1 MLDML
6 TTKRTCSQIQS
17 APVIN
22 ELRKIT
28 KRTSYFFFFFYF
40 CFLNYIIMK
49 IGVLKEEKVPADKRV
64 PLTPK
69 HCRILLDTYPNLE
82 LSVQSSDIRC
92 FLDDMYLA
100 EGINIVDDL
109 SDCDVLIGV
118 KEVPL
123 ESLIAN
129 KTYFYFSHT
138 IKEQSYNR
146 ALLLKMLQLNISMVD
161 YEVLRNNK
169 GERLLG
175 FGRYA
180 GVVGAYNGF
189 LTYGLKSG
197 KYNLK
202 AAHNCADRVE
212 MEGEMS
218 KIELLNEKIIVTG
231 NGRVGNGVME
241 IMKKSNIRQVSKLDF
256 LNKTFNEA
264 VFVHLNF
271 MDYNIKIDGS
281 SFNQQEFFT
290 NPELF
295 KSSFMD
301 YAIHANIFIA
311 GHYYSSGSPYLFT
324 REDAKSL
331 DFNLLVVADI
341 SCDINGPVASTI
353 RPSTIANPI
362 YGYNKQSEQEV
373 DFRTEDSIAVMAV
386 DNLPCELPKDA
397 SEDFGDEMIDKILPS
412 LLIGDDNQII
422 FNATI
427 CKDGDLT
434 PNFEYLR
441 SYIKAY

>member
-1 MLDML
+1 
-6 TTKRTCSQIQS
+6 
-17 APVIN
+17 
-22 ELRKIT
+22 
-28 KRTSYFFFFFYF
+28 
-40 CFLNYIIMK
+40 MK

-69 HCRILLDTYPNLE
+69 QCRLLLDTYPGIE
-82 LSVQSSDIRC
+82 ISVKSSTIRC
-92 FLDDMYLA
+92 FSDAMYIA
-100 EGINIVDDL
+100 EGIDVVDDL
-109 SDCDVLIGV
+109 NDCDVLIGV
-118 KEVPL
+118 KEVPK

-146 ALLLKMLQLNISMVD
+146 GLLLKMLQLNISMVD
-161 YEVLRNNK
+161 YEVLKNKK

-180 GVVGAYNGF
+180 GIVGAYNGF

-202 AAHNCADRVE
+202 EAHNCEDRIE

-218 KIELLNEKIIVTG
+218 KIELLHEKIIVTG

-256 LNKTFNEA
+256 LNKSFNEA

-271 MDYNIKIDGS
+271 MDYNIKTDGS
-281 SFNQQEFFT
+281 YTNQQEFYD

-301 YAIHANIFIA
+301 YAIQADIFIA
-311 GHYYSSGSPYLFT
+311 GHYYGSGSPYLFT

-331 DFNLLVVADI
+331 DFNLQVVADI
-341 SCDINGPVASTI
+341 SCDINGPVACTI

-362 YGYNKQSEQEV
+362 YGYNKKSEQEV
-373 DFRTEDSIAVMAV
+373 HFRTEDSIAVMAV

-397 SEDFGDEMIDKILPS
+397 SEDFGDEMIDKILP
-412 LLIGDDNQII
+412 LLLNGDDDQII

-427 CKDGDLT
+427 CKEGNLA

-441 SYIKAY
+441 NYVNGN

>member
-1 MLDML
+1 
-6 TTKRTCSQIQS
+6 
-17 APVIN
+17 
-22 ELRKIT
+22 
-28 KRTSYFFFFFYF
+28 
-40 CFLNYIIMK
+40 MK
-49 IGVLKEEKVPADKRV
+49 IGVLREEKVPVDKRV

-69 HCRILLDTYPNLE
+69 HCRIILDTYPNLV
-82 LSVQSSDIRC
+82 LLVQSSDIRC
-92 FLDDMYLA
+92 FSDNMYVA

-146 ALLLKMLQLNISMVD
+146 GLLLKMLQLNISMVD
-161 YEVLRNNK
+161 YEVLKNKK

-189 LTYGLKSG
+189 LAYGLKSG

-202 AAHNCADRVE
+202 AAHNCVDRVE
-212 MEGEMS
+212 MEAEMS
-218 KIELLNEKIIVTG
+218 KIKLLNEKIIVTG
-231 NGRVGNGVME
+231 SGRVGNGIME
-241 IMKKSNIRQVSKLDF
+241 IMEKANIREVSKSDF
-256 LNKTFNEA
+256 INKNFNES

-271 MDYNIKIDGS
+271 MDYNIKVDGS
-281 SFNQQEFFT
+281 CANKQEFFN

-295 KSSFMD
+295 KSSFMN
-301 YAIHANIFIA
+301 YAIHADIFIA

-331 DFNLLVVADI
+331 NFNLQVVADI
-341 SCDINGPVASTI
+341 SCDINGPIACTL

-362 YGYNKQSEQEV
+362 YGYNKKSELEV
-373 DFRTEDSIAVMAV
+373 DFRSEDSIAVMAV

-397 SEDFGDEMIDKILPS
+397 SEDFGDEMVDKILPL
-412 LLIGDDNQII
+412 LLIGDNDQII
-422 FNATI
+422 INATI

-441 SYIKAY
+441 NYVNAC

>member
-1 MLDML
+1 
-6 TTKRTCSQIQS
+6 
-17 APVIN
+17 
-22 ELRKIT
+22 
-28 KRTSYFFFFFYF
+28 
-40 CFLNYIIMK
+40 MK
-49 IGVLKEEKVPADKRV
+49 IGVLREEKVPADKRV

-69 HCRILLDTYPNLE
+69 HCRIMLDTYPNLE
-82 LSVQSSDIRC
+82 LSVQRSDIRC
-92 FLDDMYLA
+92 FSDDMYVA
-100 EGINIVDDL
+100 EGINIVEDL
-109 SDCDVLIGV
+109 SDCDVLLAV

-146 ALLLKMLQLNISMVD
+146 DLLLKMLQLNISMVD
-161 YEVLRNNK
+161 YEVLKNKK

-189 LTYGLKSG
+189 LAYGLKSK

-202 AAHNCADRVE
+202 AAHNCEDRVE
-212 MEGEMS
+212 MEAEMN

-241 IMKKSNIRQVSKLDF
+241 IMKKSNIRQVSKSDF
-256 LNKTFNEA
+256 INKKFNEA

-281 SFNQQEFFT
+281 TTNQQEFF
-290 NPELF
+290 NSPELF
-295 KSSFMD
+295 KSSFMH
-301 YAIHANIFIA
+301 YAIHADIFIA

-324 REDAKSL
+324 REDAKSS
-331 DFNLLVVADI
+331 DFNLQVVADI
-341 SCDINGPVASTI
+341 SCDINGPVACTI
-353 RPSTIANPI
+353 KSSTIANPI
-362 YGYNKQSEQEV
+362 YGYNKHSEQEV

-397 SEDFGDEMIDKILPS
+397 SEDFSNEIVKKILPS
-412 LLIGDDNQII
+412 ILIGDNDQII

-441 SYIKAY
+441 NYVNAY

>member
-1 MLDML
+1 
-6 TTKRTCSQIQS
+6 
-17 APVIN
+17 
-22 ELRKIT
+22 
-28 KRTSYFFFFFYF
+28 
-40 CFLNYIIMK
+40 MK
-49 IGVLKEEKVPADKRV
+49 IGVLREEKVPADKRV
-64 PLTPK
+64 PFTPK
-69 HCRILLDTYPNLE
+69 HCRIMLQTYPNLK
-82 LSVQSSDIRC
+82 LSVQRSDIRC
-92 FLDDMYLA
+92 FSDDMYLA
-100 EGINIVDDL
+100 EGINVVEDL
-109 SDCDVLIGV
+109 SDCDVLVGV

-146 ALLLKMLQLNISMVD
+146 DLLLKMLQLNISMVD
-161 YEVLRNNK
+161 YEVLKNKK

-189 LTYGLKSG
+189 LSYGLKSE

-202 AAHNCADRVE
+202 AAHNCVDRVE
-212 MEGEMS
+212 MEAEMS

-256 LNKTFNEA
+256 INKNFDEA

-281 SFNQQEFFT
+281 NANQLDFFNS
-290 NPELF
+290 PELF
-295 KSSFMD
+295 KSSFMN
-301 YAIHANIFIA
+301 YALHADIFIA

-324 REDAKSL
+324 RKDAKSL
-331 DFNLLVVADI
+331 GFNLQVVADI
-341 SCDINGPVASTI
+341 SCDINGPVACTI
-353 RPSTIANPI
+353 KPSTIANPI
-362 YGYNKQSEQEV
+362 YGYNKYSEQEV

-397 SEDFGDEMIDKILPS
+397 SEDFGNDMLDKIIPY
-412 LLIGDDNQII
+412 LIISDDDQII
-422 FNATI
+422 ANATI
-427 CKDGDLT
+427 CKSGDLT

-441 SYIKAY
+441 NYVNGN

>member
-1 MLDML
+1 
-6 TTKRTCSQIQS
+6 
-17 APVIN
+17 
-22 ELRKIT
+22 
-28 KRTSYFFFFFYF
+28 
-40 CFLNYIIMK
+40 MK

-69 HCRILLDTYPNLE
+69 QCRLLLDTYPGIE
-82 LSVQSSDIRC
+82 ISVKSSTIRC
-92 FLDDMYLA
+92 FSDAMYIA
-100 EGINIVDDL
+100 EGIDVVDDL

-118 KEVPL
+118 KEVPK

-146 ALLLKMLQLNISMVD
+146 GLLLKMLQLNISMVD
-161 YEVLRNNK
+161 YEVLKNKK

-180 GVVGAYNGF
+180 GIVGAYNGF

-202 AAHNCADRVE
+202 EAHNCEDRIE

-218 KIELLNEKIIVTG
+218 KIELLHEKIIVTG

-256 LNKTFNEA
+256 LNKSFNEA

-271 MDYNIKIDGS
+271 MDYNIKTDGS
-281 SFNQQEFFT
+281 YTNQQEFYD

-301 YAIHANIFIA
+301 YAIQADIFIA
-311 GHYYSSGSPYLFT
+311 GHYYGSGSPYLFT

-331 DFNLLVVADI
+331 DFNLQVVADI
-341 SCDINGPVASTI
+341 SCDINGPVACTI

-362 YGYNKQSEQEV
+362 YGYNKKSEQEV
-373 DFRTEDSIAVMAV
+373 HFRTEDSIAVMAV

-397 SEDFGDEMIDKILPS
+397 SEDFGDEMIDKILP
-412 LLIGDDNQII
+412 LLLNGDDDQII

-427 CKDGDLT
+427 CKEGNLA

-441 SYIKAY
+441 NYVNGN